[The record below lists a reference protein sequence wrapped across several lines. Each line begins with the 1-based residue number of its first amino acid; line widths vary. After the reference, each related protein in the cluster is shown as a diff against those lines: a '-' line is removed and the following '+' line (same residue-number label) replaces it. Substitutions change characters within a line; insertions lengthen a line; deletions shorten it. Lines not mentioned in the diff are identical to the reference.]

1 MNINYTITGKKDGF
15 GAQYLAI
22 MSGIAY
28 CKYKN
33 YNYVH
38 TPINIIGRWNKV
50 DIKKINDMIG
60 LKESNDKIDIK
71 ELYSKEVLFSE
82 NPDLY
87 YTKEVISFIKSKYYL
102 NNNIDNNIDN
112 NINNIVIH
120 IRRGDVS
127 SKNHIE
133 RFTSNNEYLKIII
146 FLRNI
151 YYNEKIIIYSE
162 GKIADFNEL
171 LEQKNIEFHLNKSV
185 QETFNGL
192 VSAKIL
198 VTAKSAFSYAA
209 ALLNS
214 NTIYYMNYMHK
225 PLKHWN
231 ILKY

>member
-38 TPINIIGRWNKV
+38 TPINIIRRWNKE

-60 LKESNDKIDIK
+60 LKESNDKVDIK
-71 ELYSKEVLFSE
+71 ELYSKEVHFSE
-82 NPDLY
+82 NPDKY
-87 YTKEVISFIKSKYYL
+87 YTKEVISFIKLKYYL
-102 NNNIDNNIDN
+102 NNNNIN

-127 SKNHIE
+127 SKKHNE
-133 RFTSNNEYLKIII
+133 RFTSNNEYVKIIN

-151 YYNEKIIIYSE
+151 YSNEKIIIYSE
-162 GKIADFNEL
+162 GKITDFNEL